1 MTEQSAERDRLYE
14 LDGLRIFAAVAVM
27 FYHYAWANAAG
38 PEPHTATGYPE
49 LGGLFQYGYLG
60 VDLFFTISGFVI
72 LLSAMGRRPAEF
84 VISRV
89 VRLYPAYW
97 VALTITAIVLA
108 TIGAGQFPISIVQ
121 YVANLTM
128 FNSLVNI
135 PNVDVVYWTLWAEMR
150 FYVMIL
156 IFTMIGIT
164 KNRVLVFLWGWTAI
178 SLLLAAN
185 VLPGPIQTVATLVF
199 QPEWS
204 QYFIAGMALS
214 LLYRFGRTWQPF
226 ALLAVSAAI
235 AVVRA
240 IDFKNAVGERYQ
252 ESFSTAVVVV
262 IVLLVF
268 VVMTLTALRIT
279 RGLGRAW
286 FAVAGSLTYPLYL
299 IHDRVGVVLWNRLDD
314 YVNRWVLLLAV
325 PLLMCGVAWLIHR
338 YVERPGAKAL
348 KRGLTALAA
357 RFGLVTPR
365 GARSAKPDEEPA
377 ISGAGTPDKARA
389 VGVVHV
395 PQPTPPGRTATAGQ
409 PEPEPQPRFG
419 GGYGPADAPY
429 PQPAA
434 GTAYG
439 RPTAGTAHPQTGG
452 TGYPEPTGGAGYL
465 QQTGATYPQ
474 QTGGAGYLQQT
485 GATYPQQTGGAGYP
499 QQTGATYPQQT
510 GGAGYSEPTGGAYSQ
525 PAGDVPYQPQ
535 AGGAAYQPPGGG
547 DGYRP
552 PAGGTAQQPADGYP
566 RRPAADRHDPYQQ
579 PGADPYHQPV
589 ADPYHQPGYGR
600 PYQPP
605 MDETPDERRQ

>member
-38 PEPHTATGYPE
+38 PEPHTGTGYPE

-108 TIGAGQFPISIVQ
+108 TIGADQFPISVVQ
-121 YVANLTM
+121 YAANLTM

-185 VLPGPIQTVATLVF
+185 VLPGPVQTVATLIF

-226 ALLAVSAAI
+226 ALLAVSAVI
-235 AVVRA
+235 AVVRS

-252 ESFSTAVVVV
+252 AEFHTAVVVTV
-262 IVLLVF
+262 VLLVF
-268 VVMTLTALRIT
+268 VVMTLVALRVT
-279 RGLGRAW
+279 RGVGRPW

-314 YVNRWVLLLAV
+314 YVNRWVLLLIV
-325 PLLMCGVAWLIHR
+325 PLLMCSVAWLIHR
-338 YVERPGAKAL
+338 YVERPGAKAM
-348 KRGLTALAA
+348 KRGLTKLAA

-365 GARSAKPDEEPA
+365 GGRSGKPDEEPA
-377 ISGAGTPDKARA
+377 ISGAAKPDTAR
-389 VGVVHV
+389 GVVHV
-395 PQPTPPGRTATAGQ
+395 PQPTPPGRPAA
-409 PEPEPQPRFG
+409 PEPQAPPG
-419 GGYGPADAPY
+419 GTAFPQPGVGTARRQAAGATPPADGAAY
-429 PQPAA
+429 QPA
-434 GTAYG
+434 
-439 RPTAGTAHPQTGG
+439 TGG
-452 TGYPEPTGGAGYL
+452 RAYPGPSGSAAYPEPFGGTAR
-465 QQTGATYPQ
+465 PQ
-474 QTGGAGYLQQT
+474 
-485 GATYPQQTGGAGYP
+485 
-499 QQTGATYPQQT
+499 
-510 GGAGYSEPTGGAYSQ
+510 PTGGGTHQA
-525 PAGDVPYQPQ
+525 PAGGGSYQPPAGGGSYQ
-535 AGGAAYQPPGGG
+535 PPAGGGSNQPPAGGAAYQGSDGAAYRPAAGDAQHQPV

-552 PAGGTAQQPADGYP
+552 RPGADQQ
-566 RRPAADRHDPYQQ
+566 DPYQQ
-579 PGADPYHQPV
+579 PGADPYR
-589 ADPYHQPGYGR
+589 QPGYGR

-605 MDETPDERRQ
+605 ADETPGERRWQ